1 MQRRFVFGVSE
12 SLPGDPVAGLSE
24 GEGSRCIRKTARVSD
39 YYYSFNNLQNFTM
52 CQVS

>member
-1 MQRRFVFGVSE
+1 MFGVSE
-12 SLPGDPVAGLSE
+12 SLPGDLVAGLSE

-39 YYYSFNNLQNFTM
+39 YYYSFSNLQNFTM